1 MYTRLVRIV
10 MALGAIA
17 TPALASAQQAATSG
31 VARVTPYVGL
41 ISFGSIATGP
51 LGSSIASQPAML
63 YGAQVGVN
71 LTPNV
76 AIVGNVGYASSSIEV
91 GLPIIGGLRVGDSKA
106 LLYDGGLQLRLP
118 GVTSLG
124 SGVVPFIEG
133 GAGAIRY
140 EVSAGPLT
148 TKSTN
153 FAANF
158 GGGVDLQISRGIGA
172 RLMAKDYVGKFDFKE
187 ATGFDLTGKTTHNFV
202 VGVGLNIGF

>member
-1 MYTRLVRIV
+1 MSTRFVRIV

-17 TPALASAQQAATSG
+17 APTFASAQQAATSG
-31 VARVTPYVGL
+31 VVRVTPYVGL
-41 ISFGSIATGP
+41 ISFGSIADGP
-51 LGSSIASQPAML
+51 LGTSIASQPAMV

-76 AIVGNVGYASSSIEV
+76 ALVGNVGYASSSIEV
-91 GLPIIGGLRVGDSKA
+91 GLPIIGGLRVGNSKA

-140 EVSAGPLT
+140 EVSAGPVAT
-148 TKSTN
+148 TSTN

-158 GGGVDLQISRGIGA
+158 GGGVDLQPSKGLGA
-172 RLMAKDYVGKFDFKE
+172 RLMAKDYVGKFDFRE
-187 ATGFDLTGKTTHNFV
+187 AIGFDFSGKTTHNFV

>member
-1 MYTRLVRIV
+1 MITRLVRSF
-10 MALGAIA
+10 A
-17 TPALASAQQAATSG
+17 ALAILAAPVISAAQQSRPSG

-41 ISFGSIATGP
+41 ITFGSIAEGP
-51 LGSSIASQPAML
+51 LGTNVASQPAML

-76 AIVGNVGYASSSIEV
+76 ALVGNVGYASSSIEV

-106 LLYDGGLQLRLP
+106 LLYDGGVQLRLP
-118 GVTSLG
+118 GVTSFG
-124 SGVVPFIEG
+124 SGVVPFVEA

-148 TKSTN
+148 TTSTN
-153 FAANF
+153 LAANF
-158 GGGVDLQISRGIGA
+158 GGGVDLQFGRGLGA

-187 ATGFDLTGKTTHNFV
+187 ATGFDFTGKTTHNFV
-202 VGVGLNIGF
+202 VAPGLNLGY